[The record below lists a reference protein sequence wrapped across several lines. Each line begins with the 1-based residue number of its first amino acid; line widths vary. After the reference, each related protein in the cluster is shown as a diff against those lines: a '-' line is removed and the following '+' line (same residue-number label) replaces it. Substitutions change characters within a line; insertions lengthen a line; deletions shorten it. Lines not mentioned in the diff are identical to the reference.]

1 MRKEFLLIFCFVF
14 LLLPLIPQRVVDL
27 EAMRGQPIT
36 VTIEGAVR
44 EPVTLECPP
53 YTELGELLD
62 QVTLLDDA
70 DLSPFSMTMI
80 VKDHD
85 VIQIP
90 HFQETPR
97 ISINTA
103 SRRAADA
110 AAGSGA
116 GDGGKDRGL
125 PRGAWFVSNVGRS
138 DAGAGHQAEEMGS
151 AEGVYMLITTLTR
164 CGGWFAS

>member
-14 LLLPLIPQRVVDL
+14 LLLPLIPQRIVDL
-27 EAMRGQPIT
+27 EEMRGQPIT

-44 EPVTLECPP
+44 EPVTLTCPP

-85 VIQIP
+85 VFQIP
-90 HFQETPR
+90 HFQKTPR

-103 SRRAADA
+103 SIDQLTQLPGVGQATAEKIVAYRAEH
-110 AAGSGA
+110 
-116 GDGGKDRGL
+116 GL
-125 PRGAWFVSNVGRS
+125 F
-138 DAGAGHQAEEMGS
+138 Q
-151 AEGVYMLITTLTR
+151 TLEDLMQVPGIKQKKWEALKEFI
-164 CGGWFAS
+164 CL

>member
-27 EAMRGQPIT
+27 ETLRGQPIT

-44 EPVTLECPP
+44 EPVTLTCPP

-103 SRRAADA
+103 TAEKIVAYRAEH
-110 AAGSGA
+110 
-116 GDGGKDRGL
+116 GL
-125 PRGAWFVSNVGRS
+125 F
-138 DAGAGHQAEEMGS
+138 Q
-151 AEGVYMLITTLTR
+151 TLEDLMQVPGIKQKKWEALKEFI
-164 CGGWFAS
+164 CL